1 METVIERVE
10 IQTDLRKPYKKP
22 EIIQELEL
30 ETSAGSPTPPP
41 FLGGDPL
48 NNDLP

>member
-10 IQTDLRKPYKKP
+10 NKGDLRKPYVRP

-30 ETSAGSPTPPP
+30 ETRAGSTYPTIEP
-41 FLGGDPL
+41 FLDPL
-48 NNDLP
+48 DTN

>member
-10 IQTDLRKPYKKP
+10 IQNDIRKPYMKP

-30 ETSAGSPTPPP
+30 ETRAGSGYPTIVP
-41 FLGGDPL
+41 FLDPL
-48 NNDLP
+48 DNP